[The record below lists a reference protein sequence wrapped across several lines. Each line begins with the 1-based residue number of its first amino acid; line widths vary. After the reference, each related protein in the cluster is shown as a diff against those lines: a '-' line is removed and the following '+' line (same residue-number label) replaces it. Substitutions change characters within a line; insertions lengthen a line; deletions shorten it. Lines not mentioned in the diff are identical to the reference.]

1 MRSYDSQFLPLPTP
15 GCPRSCPLSVR
26 SPSIRRP
33 MASGRVAEWFKAAVL
48 KTFKDHPAL
57 YALVALGPV
66 WLIWPWLNVLPC
78 PRSW

>member
-1 MRSYDSQFLPLPTP
+1 
-15 GCPRSCPLSVR
+15 
-26 SPSIRRP
+26 
-33 MASGRVAEWFKAAVL
+33 
-48 KTFKDHPAL
+48 L